1 MKNLNVRWKIM
12 ILTFVSAL
20 LLAAVG
26 YSGYDATQKVSNA
39 SERMYNENVKTMA
52 LLDEV
57 RSNNLAMQSIVL
69 EIIVATDQD
78 KITAL
83 KDALSKTREANDKF
97 YAEIEKL
104 PMTTDAKAQYQEFR
118 TVIPNY
124 RAALDEVVTLAA
136 NNDNS
141 SAYEVFSSKV
151 QPLRQDTND
160 RLQKL
165 TELQSNEASASST
178 QAIQLKNGSLIL
190 ILSLLV
196 GGIAMSLIV
205 GFLIARAVSNPLRSI
220 QNMMQQAENGN
231 LTVKA
236 DYASRD
242 EIGQLAVSFN
252 GMIVGL
258 RSIVQKVDESAM
270 TLSASSEQLTASA
283 EQTAV
288 ASGHIASSSSHL
300 ADGFEEQTQTVNGVT
315 IAAEQLADNMNSIRS
330 GSETIS
336 ELAERSER
344 SARAGLEEV
353 RGVLQQIQHIDSSV
367 DHTGNVI
374 TELEHR
380 IEDIDNLVAAIQQ
393 VAKQTNLLALNASIE
408 AARAGEAGR
417 GFDVVAQEIR
427 KLAESA
433 AQSAAQITETVH
445 AVQDESKKAVVS
457 MREASGLVKQG
468 VEGAGRA
475 SESFA
480 SIQQSISD
488 VSSRVA
494 EISRAIASASGQSVE
509 IGHAMQSIS
518 RVTEQGASGLQ
529 EVSAAS
535 EEQLS
540 TMEEVNGSA
549 RYLSQLAEDL
559 QHELT
564 KFSL

>member
-12 ILTFVSAL
+12 ILTFVTAL
-20 LLAAVG
+20 LMAAVG
-26 YSGYDATQKVSNA
+26 YSGYDATKKVSDA
-39 SERMYNENVKTMA
+39 SERMYNENVKAMA
-52 LLDEV
+52 ILDEI
-57 RSNNLAMQSIVL
+57 RTNNLSMQSIVL
-69 EIIVATDQD
+69 ELMVTTDTD
-78 KITAL
+78 KNAML
-83 KDALSKTREANDKF
+83 KDALGKTKESNNALYAN
-97 YAEIEKL
+97 IEKL
-104 PMTTDAKAQYQEFR
+104 SMSANMKTQYAEFSA
-118 TVIPNY
+118 VVPNY
-124 RAALDEVVTLAA
+124 RSALEEVVALAEK
-136 NNDNS
+136 NDNEQ
-141 SAYEVFSSKV
+141 AYTVFTSKV
-151 QPLRQDTND
+151 QPLRQEMND
-160 RLQKL
+160 KLQAL
-165 TELQSNEASASST
+165 TELQSSEAAAGSE

-190 ILSLLV
+190 ILSLLIA
-196 GGIAMSLIV
+196 GIALSLVV
-205 GFLIARAVSNPLRSI
+205 GFLIARAVANPLRKM
-220 QNMMQQAENGN
+220 QQMMQEAENGN

-242 EIGQLAVSFN
+242 EIGQLSVSFN
-252 GMIVGL
+252 GMIAGL
-258 RSIVQKVDESAM
+258 RTIVQKVDESAM

-283 EQTAV
+283 EQTAI

-300 ADGFEEQTQTVNGVT
+300 ADGFEEQTQTVTQVT
-315 IAAEQLADNMNSIRS
+315 AAAEQLADHMNNIRN

-336 ELAERSER
+336 GLSEHSER
-344 SARAGLEEV
+344 SARAGLDEV
-353 RGVLQQIQHIDSSV
+353 RGVLQQMQHIDSSV
-367 DHTGNVI
+367 DRTGSVI
-374 TELEHR
+374 AELEHR
-380 IEDIDNLVAAIQQ
+380 IQDIDNLVAAIQQ

-433 AQSAAQITETVH
+433 AESASQITETVH
-445 AVQDESKKAVVS
+445 AVQEESRKAGIS
-457 MREASGLVKQG
+457 MREAAGLVKQG

-488 VSSRVA
+488 VSVRVSD
-494 EISRAIASASGQSVE
+494 ISRSIASASGQSVE
-509 IGHAMQSIS
+509 IGRAMQSIS

-559 QHELT
+559 QQELT
-564 KFSL
+564 KFQL

>member
-12 ILTFVSAL
+12 ILTFVTAL
-20 LLAAVG
+20 LMVAVG
-26 YSGYDATQKVSNA
+26 YSGYDATKKVSDA
-39 SERMYNENVKTMA
+39 SERMYNENVKAMA
-52 LLDEV
+52 ILDEI
-57 RSNNLAMQSIVL
+57 RANNLSMQSIVL
-69 EIIVATDQD
+69 ELIVTTDEQ
-78 KITAL
+78 KIAML
-83 KDALSKTREANDKF
+83 KDALEKAKESNNGF
-97 YAEIEKL
+97 YGEIEKL
-104 PMTTDAKAQYQEFR
+104 SMSSTMKTQYDEFR
-118 TVIPNY
+118 TVVPDY
-124 RAALDEVVTLAA
+124 RTALEEVVQLAEK
-136 NNDNS
+136 NDNTQ
-141 SAYEVFSSKV
+141 AYSVFTSKV
-151 QPLRQDTND
+151 QTLRQDMND
-160 RLQKL
+160 KLQAL
-165 TELQSNEASASST
+165 TELQSSEAASSSE

-190 ILSLLV
+190 ILSLLIA
-196 GGIAMSLIV
+196 GIALSLVV
-205 GFLIARAVSNPLRSI
+205 GFLIAQAVANPLRKM
-220 QNMMQQAENGN
+220 QQMMQEAENGN

-242 EIGQLAVSFN
+242 EIGQLSISFN
-252 GMIVGL
+252 GMIAGL
-258 RSIVQKVDESAM
+258 RTIVQKVDESAM

-300 ADGFEEQTQTVNGVT
+300 ADGFEEQTQTVTQVT
-315 IAAEQLADNMNSIRS
+315 AAAEQLVDHMNNIRT

-336 ELAERSER
+336 GLSEHSER
-344 SARAGLEEV
+344 SARAGLDEV
-353 RGVLQQIQHIDSSV
+353 RGVLQQMQQIDSSV
-367 DHTGNVI
+367 DRTGIVI
-374 TELEHR
+374 AELEHR
-380 IEDIDNLVAAIQQ
+380 IQDIDNLVAAIQQ

-433 AQSAAQITETVH
+433 AESASQITETVH
-445 AVQDESKKAVVS
+445 AVQEESRKAGIS
-457 MREASGLVKQG
+457 MREAAGLVKQG

-480 SIQQSISD
+480 TIQESISD
-488 VSSRVA
+488 VSVRVSD
-494 EISRAIASASGQSVE
+494 ISRSIASVSGQSVE
-509 IGHAMQSIS
+509 IGRAMQSIS

-559 QHELT
+559 QQELT
-564 KFSL
+564 KFQL